1 MLYDNFEAYM
11 NIVEILK
18 ETMKEN
24 YLNQSQF
31 ALKIGVKQSQV
42 SEWLKG
48 KSKPGYNNL
57 KSICLNIGVSGDFLL
72 GVKEL

>member
-18 ETMKEN
+18 EIMKEN

-31 ALKIGVKQSQV
+31 ALKIGV
-42 SEWLKG
+42 
-48 KSKPGYNNL
+48 NNHKL
-57 KSICLNIGVSGDFLL
+57 ANG
-72 GVKEL
+72 

>member
-18 ETMKEN
+18 EIMKEN

-31 ALKIGVKQSQV
+31 ALKIGVEQSQV